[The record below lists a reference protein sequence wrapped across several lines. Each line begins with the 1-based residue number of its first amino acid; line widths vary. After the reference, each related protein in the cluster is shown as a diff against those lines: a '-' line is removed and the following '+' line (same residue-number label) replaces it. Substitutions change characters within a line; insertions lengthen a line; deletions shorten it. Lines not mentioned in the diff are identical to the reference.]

1 MYSADFH
8 RFQGRFF
15 VRLKPR
21 LRLEAIFRAVMPV
34 VRLMQ
39 SLVSE
44 TALPGPPL
52 GHPAP
57 PHFSM
62 ALASTALVRSFGL
75 EGDAERVRQLAQAVQ
90 DTGDVAPRGAGL
102 LAETVSRP
110 HRRVEAWLALPD
122 ACPGGHR
129 PGQPGPELLGLVT
142 LVAGRSAAG
151 ERASIAWL
159 LVRPEARRSGIGRLL
174 VGQACRRARDQ
185 GAREIEVEC
194 RSDWQGA
201 IAFWEAVGFRRLS
214 ADRAGS

>member
-1 MYSADFH
+1 
-8 RFQGRFF
+8 
-15 VRLKPR
+15 
-21 LRLEAIFRAVMPV
+21 MPV

-44 TALPGPPL
+44 TALLRPPP
-52 GHPAP
+52 GHPVP
-57 PHFSM
+57 PPFST
-62 ALASTALVRSFGL
+62 ALASAALVRSFGL
-75 EGDAERVRQLAQAVQ
+75 ERDAERVRQLAQAVHAK
-90 DTGDVAPRGAGL
+90 GDVAPRGAGL

-110 HRRVEAWLALPD
+110 DRQVEAWLALPD
-122 ACPGGHR
+122 ACPGGHA

-151 ERASIAWL
+151 ERASIGWL
-159 LVRPEARRSGIGRLL
+159 LVHPEARRRGIARLL

-185 GAREIEVEC
+185 GAREVEVEC
-194 RSDWQGA
+194 RSDWQEA